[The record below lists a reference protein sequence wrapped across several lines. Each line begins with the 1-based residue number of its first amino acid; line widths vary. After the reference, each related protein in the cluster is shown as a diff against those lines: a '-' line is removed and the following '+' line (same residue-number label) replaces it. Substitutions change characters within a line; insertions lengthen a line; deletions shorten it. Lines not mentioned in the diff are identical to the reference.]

1 MNNTVC
7 RQRDYS
13 ACIDRGLKRH
23 EKTGSALNVSAGN
36 SPKMIHKMK
45 GENRQMEYEFM
56 TADTPLPPCM
66 PFPKA
71 LAGLPISS
79 TAKVM
84 YCKMLDAMLTKK
96 LEDENGILFVYF
108 PIKQLAAAL
117 SWCEMTVKRSLDE
130 LENAGRK
137 AEGICGA
144 KPHIHS
150 HTENIIRYSQKW
162 LIDV

>member
-1 MNNTVC
+1 MQAEGLLC
-7 RQRDYS
+7 P
-13 ACIDRGLKRH
+13 ACIDRGLKWH

-45 GENRQMEYEFM
+45 GETRQMEYEFM

-71 LAGLPISS
+71 LAGLPVSS

-84 YCKMLDAMLTKK
+84 YCKMLDAMLAKGM
-96 LEDENGILFVYF
+96 EDENGILFVYF

-117 SWCEMTVKRSLDE
+117 SRCDMTVKRSLNE
-130 LENAGRK
+130 LENAGLIMRVRQR
-137 AEGICGA
+137 GFA
-144 KPHIHS
+144 KQNRIY
-150 HTENIIRYSQKW
+150 I
-162 LIDV
+162 LIPKI

>member
-1 MNNTVC
+1 
-7 RQRDYS
+7 
-13 ACIDRGLKRH
+13 
-23 EKTGSALNVSAGN
+23 
-36 SPKMIHKMK
+36 
-45 GENRQMEYEFM
+45 MEYAFM

-96 LEDENGILFVYF
+96 LEDENGIPFVYAG
-108 PIKQLAAAL
+108 KAA
-117 SWCEMTVKRSLDE
+117 R
-130 LENAGRK
+130 
-137 AEGICGA
+137 ICGA

-150 HTENIIRYSQKW
+150 HTQKYNQVFQKVVNRCIIFPKTNRK
-162 LIDV
+162 LKVC

>member
-1 MNNTVC
+1 MQAEALLC
-7 RQRDYS
+7 P

-23 EKTGSALNVSAGN
+23 EKTGSVLNVSAQN
-36 SPKMIHKMK
+36 SPKIIHKMK

-56 TADTPLPPCM
+56 TAATPLPPCM

-84 YCKMLDAMLTKK
+84 YCKMLDAMITKK

-108 PIKQLAAAL
+108 PVRQLAAEL
-117 SWCEMTVKRSLDE
+117 SRCEMTVKRSLNE
-130 LENAGRK
+130 LENVGLIMRVRRWGF
-137 AEGICGA
+137 AELNRIY
-144 KPHIHS
+144 I
-150 HTENIIRYSQKW
+150 
-162 LIDV
+162 LIPKI